1 MCLPLLISS
10 YVCEIAVIEIFFF
23 MFDKLKV
30 YNAKYKLFL
39 AEKPGSNQVHFR
51 QYV

>member
-1 MCLPLLISS
+1 
-10 YVCEIAVIEIFFF
+10 

-51 QYV
+51 QYVWVDKSDSVSSLNEGTNLKIEKK